1 MLVRAGVALQ
11 MTGETVSFLP
21 PSELFTDSLQGTQPL
36 LGGGRLPLL
45 PRLRDCAGFIL
56 AFPATDLIAEVLCL
70 ESAAP
75 HALLLLQKIQ
85 SLFYG
90 GSLFL
95 RLW

>member
-1 MLVRAGVALQ
+1 M
-11 MTGETVSFLP
+11 
-21 PSELFTDSLQGTQPL
+21 
-36 LGGGRLPLL
+36 L